1 MTALNNVVTLAVEIA
16 HDIWAS
22 SIDIF
27 GLVEGATSGRCSV
40 MMGRVEEAPNG
51 AQMFM
56 CK

>member
-1 MTALNNVVTLAVEIA
+1 MTALSGVVTLAVKIA
-16 HDIWAS
+16 HGIWTS

-27 GLVEGATSGRCSV
+27 GFVEGATSGRCSV

-51 AQMFM
+51 AQILL